1 MYNRIP
7 QEFKENEPFCLW
19 RIEKDK
25 KIPYQIT
32 GQRAD
37 SSNPA
42 TFATDTF
49 RGGFEAMGK
58 QKKQKATQTFHLAEI
73 CNTV

>member
-1 MYNRIP
+1 MSTNSGKEVAQMYDRIP

-19 RIEKDK
+19 RIENDK
-25 KIPYQIT
+25 KVPYQIT

-42 TFATDTF
+42 TFA
-49 RGGFEAMGK
+49 G
-58 QKKQKATQTFHLAEI
+58 
-73 CNTV
+73 